1 MTVFT
6 VLLLLAVIF
15 GFYVAW
21 NIGANDVAN
30 AVGTSVGSGAL
41 TLKQAVVIAAIFEFC
56 GAFFLGSNVSETLE
70 SGIVNPA
77 YFHVSDYVYGMLAA
91 LLATGVWLQFA
102 SFFGWPVSTTHSI
115 VGAVMGFG
123 LVYGNLEAVY
133 WGELGSIAI
142 SWVISPLLGGSLA
155 YLIFTI
161 IRRHI
166 FYHPKPIWATKQLTP
181 YLVFSVFMTLSLI
194 IFYNGLGNFNLK
206 LSLFQTLGLS
216 ILIGAFSA
224 LISYYCVRGIEEKV
238 PEPDVNDETKKQN
251 IGVLISMKKAQ
262 KHLSRVEAAT
272 FGGLHDEVEKLVKQI
287 RDLSDTVVVEDRY
300 LSHSEYHIVERIFIY
315 LQIITA
321 CFMAFAHGSNDV
333 ANAIG
338 PLAAI
343 FNIMS
348 GQAELLQGRSV
359 SNWLLLLG
367 GLGIVAGLATWGW
380 RVIET
385 VGRKITELTPSRGFA
400 AGFAGAITIVLASKL
415 GLPIST
421 THVIVG
427 AVLGVGF
434 ARGIGAINLNTIRDI
449 VISWI
454 VTVPAGAI
462 LCIIFFYTLR
472 AIFS

>member
-1 MTVFT
+1 MTPT
-6 VLLLLAVIF
+6 VLLILAAIF

-41 TLKQAVVIAAIFEFC
+41 TLKQAVLIAAIFEFC
-56 GAFFLGSNVSETLE
+56 GAFFLGTNVSETLE
-70 SGIVNPA
+70 SGIVNPRFFQQ
-77 YFHVSDYVYGMLAA
+77 YEYVLGMLAS
-91 LLATGVWLQFA
+91 LLATGVWLQVA

-123 LVYGNLEAVY
+123 LVFGNFDAVY
-133 WGELGSIAI
+133 WGELGSIAL

-166 FYHPKPIWATKQLTP
+166 FYNPKPIEATKRIAP
-181 YLVFSVFMTLSLI
+181 YLVFSVFTILSLI
-194 IFYNGLGNFNLK
+194 IFFNGLEHLHLQ
-206 LSLFQTLGLS
+206 LSVLQTVGLA
-216 ILIGAFSA
+216 ILIG
-224 LISYYCVRGIEEKV
+224 LIGGVISYFFIRKVKAKPVPREEG
-238 PEPDVNDETKKQN
+238 EESKQN
-251 IGVLISMKKAQ
+251 IGVLISLKKAQ
-262 KHLSRVEAAT
+262 KNLSRVEAVT
-272 FGGLHDEVEKLVKQI
+272 FGSLHDEVERLVKEVEKV
-287 RDLSDTVVVEDRY
+287 SSSVVVEDRY
-300 LSHSEYHIVERIFIY
+300 LSHTEYHTVEKIFIY

-338 PLAAI
+338 PLSAI
-343 FNIMS
+343 FNIVS
-348 GQAELLQGRSV
+348 GQGALLMGKSV
-359 SNWLLLLG
+359 SNWLLFLG

-462 LCIIFFYTLR
+462 LSVIFFYALR
-472 AIFS
+472 AIFLYS

>member
-1 MTVFT
+1 MTVE
-6 VLLLLAVIF
+6 AVILILALVI

-41 TLKQAVVIAAIFEFC
+41 TLQQAVLIAAVFEFC

-70 SGIVNPA
+70 AGIVNPS
-77 YFHVSDYVYGMLAA
+77 FFTVNDYVYGMLAS
-91 LLATGVWLQFA
+91 LLATGVWLQIA

-123 LVYGNLEAVY
+123 LVYGNFDAVQ
-133 WGELGSIAI
+133 WSEIGSIVI
-142 SWVISPLLGGSLA
+142 SWVVSPLLGGSLA

-161 IRRHI
+161 IRKNI
-166 FYHPKPIWATKQLTP
+166 LYDPKPITATKRITP
-181 YLVFSVFMTLSLI
+181 YLVFALFTILSLI
-194 IFYNGLGNFNLK
+194 ILFGGLDNIGWEPSVSFTIFLAI
-206 LSLFQTLGLS
+206 LVGLVAA
-216 ILIGAFSA
+216 G
-224 LISYYCVRGIEEKV
+224 ISYLLVGRIKERLQ
-238 PEPDVNDETKKQN
+238 PESEQEKQN
-251 IGVLISMKKAQ
+251 MGVLVSLKKAQ
-262 KHLSRVEAAT
+262 KHLSRVEAVT
-272 FGGLHDEVEKLVKQI
+272 FGPLHHEVERLVKEV
-287 RDLSDTVVVEDRY
+287 DELSGTVKVEERY
-300 LSHSEYHIVERIFIY
+300 LSQSEYHVVEKIFIY
-315 LQIITA
+315 LQIVTA

-333 ANAIG
+333 ANSIG
-338 PLAAI
+338 PLSAI
-343 FNIMS
+343 FNIMK
-348 GQAELLQGRSV
+348 GKAFLLPERSV

-385 VGRKITELTPSRGFA
+385 VGKKITELTPSRGFA

-449 VISWI
+449 VVSWI
-454 VTVPAGAI
+454 VTVPAGAV
-462 LCIIFFYTLR
+462 LSVAFFYILR
-472 AIFS
+472 TIFQA